1 MSPEPAATPTRVHD
15 ALVAL
20 QRFDGSWELDQA
32 FADAVWMRLSTLEGA
47 LSGMSGDEATA
58 RRALA
63 TGMAIVWLEY
73 NAIDARVEWELLA
86 GKGAAWPQSCG
97 LLAPDGGD
105 WIPFARGLI

>member
-1 MSPEPAATPTRVHD
+1 VHD
-15 ALVAL
+15 GVVAL

-47 LSGMSGDEATA
+47 LAGMSGDEETA

-63 TGMAIVWLEY
+63 TAVAIVWLEY
-73 NAIDARVEWELLA
+73 NAIDAKVEWELLA
-86 GKGAAWPQSCG
+86 DKGAAWLQSCG

-105 WIPFARGLI
+105 WIDFARGLL